1 MVDIHQYHVVNITY
15 VNITYVNITYVNIT
29 KVNITYV
36 EFAKTL
42 FDQELAVLLSDL
54 KNNLL

>member
-15 VNITYVNITYVNIT
+15 VNITYVNITN
-29 KVNITYV
+29 VNITYLS
-36 EFAKTL
+36 KTL
-42 FDQELAVLLSDL
+42 LDQELSVVLSDL